1 MRFTFGSMILSA
13 LLAGGVGCGEL
24 AADGG
29 IDLRSGPRRRGR
41 SDASVPVDGA
51 ASDGS
56 VAPDAA
62 TAGDASLDAPR
73 PAGDAGP
80 AAAAC
85 ADWPDDI
92 DDPSLPYAGV
102 FYGSAMHADAT
113 GNSAQFRYEA
123 SRRFR
128 AERTGAITAIRYNNR
143 TLTDANIESRCASS
157 PGSIWCE
164 CLAGGLDRITCGYHL
179 PNSYS
184 VGTGGIL
191 TIEIH
196 GDDGSA
202 AHLPSPEILATT
214 VRTIVPIETEEY
226 PELALDRPVMLRAG
240 CIYHVL
246 YRQMNPPIECTRS
259 SLPVDEAAL
268 CDRDRGAVGLNGVSF
283 VHEFEPL
290 GGPFYGATAAM
301 LRRNSASEGWTI
313 EDDMIPWLEVG
324 YDDGTWVGDFETFDR
339 SLSAGH
345 EISGTRKV
353 RERFTVQDATRR
365 VTGVWMRVAR
375 ISASTGPLV
384 VTLARGGTVLETV
397 SVTSSSVDGCS
408 DCVDPEDAFRT
419 STIGWTYVP
428 FESVHEL
435 ALGQEHVLELSASSG
450 GRYGAS
456 AGFPMDYSPI
466 EARSR
471 SFWDGARA
479 EHTVDGR
486 TWQTWAGTYR
496 PERDL
501 PVLFTVEGAPT
512 SLP

>member
-1 MRFTFGSMILSA
+1 MRCTNGSWIFGA
-13 LLAGGVGCGEL
+13 LVACGAGCGEGTI
-24 AADGG
+24 AGDGG
-29 IDLRSGPRRRGR
+29 LG
-41 SDASVPVDGA
+41 
-51 ASDGS
+51 SDGS
-56 VAPDAA
+56 VAVVERRDGAVDGGALARDGAA
-62 TAGDASLDAPR
+62 GEGSLDAPSS
-73 PAGDAGP
+73 AGDAGTTTP
-80 AAAAC
+80 AC
-85 ADWPDDI
+85 ADWPDDLA
-92 DDPSLPYAGV
+92 DPSLPYAGL

-128 AERTGAITAIRYNNR
+128 AERTGAITTIRYNNR

-164 CLAGGLDRITCGYHL
+164 CRDAGLDGITCGYHL

-184 VGTGGIL
+184 VGTGGVL

-202 AHLPSPEILATT
+202 AHLPSPEILAAA
-214 VRTIVPIETEEY
+214 VRTIVPTETEEY
-226 PELALDRPVMLRAG
+226 PELLLDRPVTLRAG
-240 CIYHVL
+240 CVYHVL
-246 YRQMNPPIECTRS
+246 YRQMNPPIECTRNG
-259 SLPVDEAAL
+259 LPVDEAAR

-301 LRRNSASEGWTI
+301 LRRNSASEAWTI

-345 EISGTRKV
+345 EISGSRRV
-353 RERFTVQDATRR
+353 RERFTVEGATRR
-365 VTGVWMRVAR
+365 VNGVWLRIARVAG
-375 ISASTGPLV
+375 ATGALV
-384 VTLARGGTVLETV
+384 VTLRRGGSTLETV
-397 SVTSSSVDGCS
+397 SVASSDVDGCD
-408 DCVDPEDAFRT
+408 DCDDPEDAFRT
-419 STIGWTYVP
+419 SAIGWTYVP
-428 FESVHEL
+428 FETVHEL
-435 ALGQEHVLELSASSG
+435 ALGEEHVLELSASAAA
-450 GRYGAS
+450 RFGAS

-471 SFWDGARA
+471 SFWESARA
-479 EHTVDGR
+479 EHTVDGS
-486 TWQTWAGTYR
+486 TWEPWDGTYR
-496 PERDL
+496 AERDL